1 MDKVMVDPER
11 CKMCGLC
18 IQVCPRDI
26 LVEGSKIAR
35 TIEPDRCYYC
45 GHCKA
50 VCPENALHFPAVPE
64 KEFEPVLGAAERPN
78 PDRLL
83 LQFRSRRTT
92 RHFRLD
98 AVEREKLEKII
109 QAGRYAPTAHNNQG
123 VQYLIVQSSQA
134 LAKLKEQAIKA
145 LADLVNEFEK
155 STETAR
161 EKQGSSYKQPAFAR
175 YAPAFPSG
183 MKKKVEAA
191 QRGQDLLF
199 YNAPVLVIGHT
210 DPSKTFFPAWDVSL
224 AAMQMLLMAEALELG
239 TCLNGALVRA
249 IEYSAELRSA
259 LPIPPEHEIPV
270 CFMVGYPALNFLR
283 TVYRQ
288 PVQVAWV

>member
-26 LVEGSKIAR
+26 FVEGSKIAR

-50 VCPENALHFPAVPE
+50 VCPENALYFPAVPE
-64 KEFEPVLGAAERPN
+64 EDFEPALAAAERPN

-92 RHFRLD
+92 RHFRPD

-109 QAGRYAPTAHNNQG
+109 QAGRYAPTGHNNQA
-123 VQYLIVQSSQA
+123 VQYLIVHSSQA

-145 LADLVNEFEK
+145 LAGLVNELEK
-155 STETAR
+155 PKETAG
-161 EKQGSSYKQPAFAR
+161 ESQGSPSKQRAFAR
-175 YAPAFPSG
+175 YAPASPG
-183 MKKKVEAA
+183 GIKKKVEAA

-199 YNAPVLVIGHT
+199 YNAPVLMICHT
-210 DPSKTFFPAWDVSL
+210 DPSQASFPAWDVSL
-224 AAMQMLLMAEALELG
+224 ATMQMLLMAEALELG

-259 LPIPPEHEIPV
+259 LPIPAEHEIPV

>member
-11 CKMCGLC
+11 CQMCGLC

-26 LVEGSKIAR
+26 FVEGSKIAQ

-50 VCPENALHFPAVPE
+50 LCPENALYFPAVPE
-64 KEFEPVLGAAERPN
+64 EDFEPTLAAAERPN

-92 RHFRLD
+92 RHFRPD

-109 QAGRYAPTAHNNQG
+109 QAGRYAPTGHNNQA

-134 LAKLKEQAIKA
+134 LAKLKEQTIKA
-145 LADLVNEFEK
+145 LAALVNELEK

-161 EKQGSSYKQPAFAR
+161 EKQGSS
-175 YAPAFPSG
+175 PSG
-183 MKKKVEAA
+183 NKKKVEAA

-199 YNAPVLVIGHT
+199 YNAPVLMICHT
-210 DPSKTFFPAWDVSL
+210 DPSQASFPAWDVSL
-224 AAMQMLLMAEALELG
+224 ATMQMLLMAEALELG

-259 LPIPPEHEIPV
+259 LPIPAEREIPV